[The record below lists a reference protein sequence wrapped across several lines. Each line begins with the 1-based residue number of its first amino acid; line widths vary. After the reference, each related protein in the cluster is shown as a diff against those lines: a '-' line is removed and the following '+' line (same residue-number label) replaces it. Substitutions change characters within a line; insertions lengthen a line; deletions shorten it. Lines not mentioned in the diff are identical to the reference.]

1 MLRDAVAFWESISG
15 KVKQLVKGETKN
27 AFRTERYEVTT
38 APNGTKIGVTLPLG
52 SKEIF
57 LPYSSEV
64 ASATVGDPVMV
75 VWWGSMSN
83 AKVYYYADGYRGG
96 LAAYPVGSIYMSV
109 NNVSPAAIFGGTWEQ
124 LKDTFLLAA
133 GDDYSAGTT
142 GGSADAVLV
151 SHNHRIIGGENGTTN
166 LHSAG
171 AVYSGS
177 TSAHWG
183 AWFGSG
189 YNGWDNVYATTEGE
203 SGTGKNMP
211 PYLTVYM
218 WKRIA

>member
-1 MLRDAVAFWESISG
+1 MLSEALSFWEAISG
-15 KVKQLVKGETKN
+15 KVNQLIRKETKN
-27 AFRTERYEVTT
+27 TFRCERYEVTT
-38 APNGTKIGVTLPLG
+38 APNGTKIGVTLPYG
-52 SKEIF
+52 TNEVF
-57 LPYSSEV
+57 LPYSSELV
-64 ASATVGDPVMV
+64 SASVGDPVLV

-83 AKVYYYADGYRGG
+83 AKAYYYADGYRGG
-96 LAAYPVGSIYMSV
+96 LAAYPIGSIYMSV
-109 NNVSPAAIFGGTWEQ
+109 NIVSPATIFGGTWEQ

-171 AVYSGS
+171 ATYGGS

-183 AWFGSG
+183 AWFGGG

-218 WKRIA
+218 WKRTA